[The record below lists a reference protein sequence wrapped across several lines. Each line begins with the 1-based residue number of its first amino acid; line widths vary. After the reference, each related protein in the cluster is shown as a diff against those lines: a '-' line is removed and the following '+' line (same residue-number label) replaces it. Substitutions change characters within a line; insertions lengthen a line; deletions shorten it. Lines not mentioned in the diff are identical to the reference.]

1 MSLLKYE
8 SQIREPLIDGNKDYH
23 QVTEDICR
31 PIEAKPT
38 KAWKIGFGIS
48 VLLLLFGVLSVTMEI
63 IYGIGKWNLN
73 KTIGWG
79 WDITNFVWW
88 VGIGHAGT
96 LISAILLLFR
106 QGWRTGVNRAAE
118 AMTIFAVM
126 CAGQFPIFHMGR
138 VWDAFFVLPY
148 PNTRG
153 PLWVNF
159 NSPLLWDVFAISTY
173 FTVSLLFWYSGLI
186 PDLATVRDRAREKWR
201 KALYGVL
208 AFGWTGSTKHWQ
220 RHESLSLVLA
230 GLSTP
235 LVLSVHTIVS
245 FDFATSTVP
254 GWHTTIFP
262 PYFVA
267 GAIFSG
273 FAMVQTL
280 MIVTRKALGL
290 EDYVTVGHIEAM
302 NKVIVLTGSIVGCAY
317 LTELFIAWYGGNKY
331 EWFAFAENR
340 VNLNS
345 PYGWS
350 YWLMM
355 GCNVLSP
362 QIFWSRKM
370 RRNIT
375 VTFFMSVIVNIGM
388 WFERFVIIVT
398 SLYRDYLTSSWGYYY
413 SPTIWEVGFYMGTF
427 GLFFT
432 CYFLFSKYFPVIAI
446 AEIKAVLKTTGEN
459 YKNEMDKMDKMNAD
473 EFEHYSHHEHAPATP
488 AHAGGH

>member
-1 MSLLKYE
+1 MSLIKYE
-8 SQIREPLIDGNKDYH
+8 SQIREPLVDGVKNYH

-38 KAWKIGFGIS
+38 TAWRIGFIISGI
-48 VLLLLFGVLSVTMEI
+48 LLTFGVLSVSMEV

-138 VWDAFFVLPY
+138 VWNAFFVLPY
-148 PNTRG
+148 PNSRG
-153 PLWVNF
+153 SLWVNF

-186 PDLATVRDRAREKWR
+186 PDFATVRDRAKTKLR
-201 KALYGVL
+201 KMLYGVA

-245 FDFATSTVP
+245 FDFATSIVP

-280 MIVTRKALGL
+280 LLVTRKTLGL
-290 EDYVTVGHIEAM
+290 EDYITIGHIEAM
-302 NKVIVLTGSIVGCAY
+302 NKVIVLTGSIVGVAY
-317 LTELFIAWYGGNKY
+317 LTELFIAWYGMNKY
-331 EWFAFAENR
+331 ESFAFFENR
-340 VNLNS
+340 LNLAS

-362 QIFWSRKM
+362 QIFWSSKM
-370 RRNIT
+370 RRNLT
-375 VTFFMSVIVNIGM
+375 VTFFMSIIVNIGM

-398 SLYRDYLTSSWGYYY
+398 SVYRDYLPSSWGYYY

-432 CYFLFSKYFPVIAI
+432 CYFLFVKYFPVIAI
-446 AEIKAVLKTTGEN
+446 AEIKYVLKTTGYN
-459 YKNEMDKMDKMNAD
+459 YKEEMASLDKMSTEKFA
-473 EFEHYSHHEHAPATP
+473 HET
-488 AHAGGH
+488 AH

>member
-8 SQIREPLIDGNKDYH
+8 SQIREPLVDGNKNYH

-38 KAWKIGFGIS
+38 TAWRIGFLVSTI
-48 VLLLLFGVLSVTMEI
+48 LLAFGVLSVSMEV

-138 VWDAFFVLPY
+138 VWNAFFVLPY
-148 PNTRG
+148 PNSRG

-186 PDLATVRDRAREKWR
+186 PDFATVRDRAKTKLR
-201 KALYGVL
+201 KMLYGI
-208 AFGWTGSTKHWQ
+208 ASFGWTGSTKHWQ

-245 FDFATSTVP
+245 FDFATSIVP

-280 MIVTRKALGL
+280 LLVTRKTLGL
-290 EDYVTVGHIEAM
+290 EDYITVGHIEAM
-302 NKVIVLTGSIVGCAY
+302 NKVIVLTGSIVGVAY
-317 LTELFIAWYGGNKY
+317 LTELFIAWYGQSKY
-331 EWFAFAENR
+331 EMFAFFKNR
-340 VNLNS
+340 LDLSS

-355 GCNVLSP
+355 GCNVISP
-362 QIFWSRKM
+362 QIFWSSKM
-370 RRNIT
+370 RRNLT
-375 VTFFMSVIVNIGM
+375 VTFFMSIIVNIGM

-398 SLYRDYLTSSWGYYY
+398 SVYRDYYPSSWGYYY

-432 CYFLFSKYFPVIAI
+432 CYFLFVKYFPVIAI
-446 AEIKAVLKTTGEN
+446 AEIKYVLKTTGEN
-459 YKNEMDKMDKMNAD
+459 YKEEMTDYDRMGVEKFA
-473 EFEHYSHHEHAPATP
+473 HEV
-488 AHAGGH
+488 AH

>member
-8 SQIREPLIDGNKDYH
+8 STLREPLVDGEKTYH

-31 PIEAKPT
+31 PVEE
-38 KAWKIGFGIS
+38 KANMGWKVGFGIS
-48 VLLLLFGVLSVTMEI
+48 VALLLFGVYSVYREVT
-63 IYGIGKWNLN
+63 YGIGQWNLN

-148 PNTRG
+148 ANTRG

-159 NSPLLWDVFAISTY
+159 ASPLLWDVFAISTY

-186 PDLATVRDRAREKWR
+186 PDLATVRDRAKTKLR
-201 KALYGVL
+201 KMWYGV
-208 AFGWTGSTKHWQ
+208 ASFGWSGSTKHWQ

-245 FDFATSTVP
+245 FDFATSVVP

-280 MIVTRKALGL
+280 MLVTRKVMKL
-290 EDYVTVGHIEAM
+290 EDYITLGHIEAM
-302 NKVIVLTGSIVGCAY
+302 NKVIVLTGSIVGIAY
-317 LTELFIAWYGGNKY
+317 LTELFMAWYGGVMYEFDAFYKY
-331 EWFAFAENR
+331 RIAG
-340 VNLNS
+340 

-350 YWLMM
+350 YWTMM
-355 GCNVLSP
+355 TCNVISP
-362 QIFWSRKM
+362 QLFWSKKL
-370 RRNIT
+370 RRN
-375 VTFFMSVIVNIGM
+375 VAFTFIMSIVVNIGM

-398 SLYRDYLTSSWGYYY
+398 SVYRDYLPSSWSVYYR
-413 SPTIWEVGFYMGTF
+413 PTIWEVGFYLGTF

-432 CYFLFSKYFPVIAI
+432 CYFLFSKFAPVIAI
-446 AEIKAVLKTTGEN
+446 AEIKHVLKTSGES
-459 YKNEMDKMDKMNAD
+459 YKEKMEHVEKESVD
-473 EFEHYSHHEHAPATP
+473 EFAHEY
-488 AHAGGH
+488 AHAH

>member
-1 MSLLKYE
+1 MALLRYE
-8 SQIREPLIDGNKDYH
+8 SQTRDPLVEGNKNYH
-23 QVTEDICR
+23 QVTEDIVYV
-31 PIEAKPT
+31 IENRPT
-38 KAWKIGFGIS
+38 KLWWIGFLIS
-48 VLLLLFGVLSVTMEI
+48 VALLLFGIYSVGREVY
-63 IYGIGKWNLN
+63 YGTGQWNLN
-73 KTIGWG
+73 KTVGWG

-126 CAGQFPIFHMGR
+126 CAGQFPIWHMGR
-138 VWDAFFVLPY
+138 VWMAFFVLPY

-173 FTVSLLFWYSGLI
+173 FTVSLLFWYTGLL
-186 PDLATVRDRAREKWR
+186 PDLATVRDRARLKWR
-201 KALYGVL
+201 KWMYGVL
-208 AFGWTGSTKHWQ
+208 SFGWSGSTKHWQ
-220 RHESLSLVLA
+220 RHEALALVLA

-245 FDFATSTVP
+245 FDFATSVVP

-280 MIVTRKALGL
+280 LVITRKVMRL
-290 EDYVTVGHIEAM
+290 EEYITIEHIDVM

-317 LTELFIAWYGGNKY
+317 LTELFIAWYGMNKY
-331 EWFAFAENR
+331 ESYAFMKNR
-340 VNLNS
+340 ADLFS

-350 YWLMM
+350 YFIMM

-362 QIFWSRKM
+362 QIFWFRSL

-375 VTFFMSVIVNIGM
+375 VTFFMSIIVNIGM

-398 SLYRDYLTSSWGYYY
+398 SLYRDYLPSSWPFYYR
-413 SPTIWEVGFYMGTF
+413 PTIWEVGFYLGTF

-432 CYFLFSKYFPVIAI
+432 CYFLFSKFFPVIAL
-446 AEIKAVLKTTGEN
+446 AEIKHILKKSGDS
-459 YKNEMDKMDKMNAD
+459 YKEKVTDIEKQPVESFVTEHSHDHNA
-473 EFEHYSHHEHAPATP
+473 
-488 AHAGGH
+488 